1 MRYGAACLLIL
12 SIVSAQTCEEV
23 IQMHCLNDRFTPQS
37 CGACAEAHAND
48 LRKVCSS
55 GRQIEQFCR
64 STKPVIGGFDVVE
77 FFSLQPGAKGVLGRP
92 DFAHNLTSQDKDG
105 SPRFTYEFWF
115 KNRENRDK
123 FALDPWQYAPKNGG
137 F

>member
-1 MRYGAACLLIL
+1 MRGSSLSLLRSAYGAVACLLMQTGL
-12 SIVSAQTCEEV
+12 SIVSSAHTINANSSTNSTCEEV
-23 IQMHCLNDRFTPQS
+23 IQMHCINERFTPHS

-92 DFAHNLTSQDKDG
+92 DFAHNLT
-105 SPRFTYEFWF
+105 
-115 KNRENRDK
+115 
-123 FALDPWQYAPKNGG
+123 
-137 F
+137 